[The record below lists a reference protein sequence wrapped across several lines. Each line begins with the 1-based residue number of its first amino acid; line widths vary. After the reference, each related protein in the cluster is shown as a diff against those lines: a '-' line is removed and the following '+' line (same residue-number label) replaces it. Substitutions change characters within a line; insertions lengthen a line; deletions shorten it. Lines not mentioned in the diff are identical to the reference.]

1 MKTVIALTLPRY
13 RGFSAPSILAGFR
26 RDFLD
31 SWSNKDLD
39 GDLVSHGEGR
49 SQPAKSDSLSS

>member
-1 MKTVIALTLPRY
+1 MKTVIALTFPRD

-31 SWSNKDLD
+31 SWANKDID
-39 GDLVSHGEGR
+39 GSFVCHDKGS
-49 SQPAKSDSLSS
+49 SQPAESDSKAS